1 VAPKSSRK
9 LASPSVPVNGRA
21 CHGFRLSSCPTIVH
35 CSSVQWSQL
44 LSADRLGRSKPGRR
58 EAARSDFQR
67 DSDRIIFSSAFRRL
81 QDKTQVFPL
90 AENDFARTRLTH
102 SLEVASVG
110 RSLGSRVGAE
120 VCARHGLGTLGV
132 HPSDFGAI
140 VHAAALGHDLGNP
153 PFGHSGEDAIQHWF
167 TSDSPHAREAR
178 KGLSIAETADIEKY
192 EGNAQ
197 GFRILARLQMPDN
210 TGGLQLTYATLGAFT
225 KYPHASMTGTV
236 PHKGTS
242 LKKFGYFQSER
253 EHFAAVA
260 AHCGLLQRAPEC
272 WARHPLAFLVEAA
285 DDICYRLVDYED
297 GVRLGHLHYEDV
309 RDAFLAILPAAR
321 HPRNLESMSSNKAAV
336 EMLRAMAIGECL
348 SQCSALFLDN
358 ESDMLAG
365 KFDTPLT
372 DLIPSANAL
381 AQIQEHSRKTIYA
394 TDRGVQ
400 IEIAGYEVLGGL
412 LDVFVSAVNDIATRG
427 DGAAQR
433 SKKLASQ
440 LPTECILAARDGD
453 PYQRL
458 IRLLDFVSGMTDSYA
473 VALYRRVKGIAMPGT

>member
-1 VAPKSSRK
+1 MNWP
-9 LASPSVPVNGRA
+9 
-21 CHGFRLSSCPTIVH
+21 
-35 CSSVQWSQL
+35 QL

-120 VCARHGLGTLGV
+120 ICARHDLGKLGL

-140 VHAAALGHDLGNP
+140 VHAASLGHDLGNP

-167 TSDSPHAREAR
+167 ASESTHARDAR
-178 KGLSIAETADIEKY
+178 KGLDGVETADIERY

-197 GFRILARLQMPDN
+197 GFRILSSLQMPDN
-210 TGGLQLTYATLGAFT
+210 PGGLQLTYAMLGAFT
-225 KYPHASMTGTV
+225 KYPHASITGAV
-236 PHKGTS
+236 QHSGAS

-253 EHFAAVA
+253 EHFASVA
-260 AHCGLLQRAPEC
+260 EHCGLIQRAPEC

-297 GVRLGHLHYEDV
+297 GARLGHLSYAQV
-309 RDAFLAILPAAR
+309 RDAFLELLPSNR
-321 HPRNLESMSSNKAAV
+321 HPKNLDGMTSEKAAI

-348 SQCSALFLDN
+348 TQCTSLFLDHD
-358 ESDMLAG
+358 SDLLAG

-372 DLIPSANAL
+372 DLIPAAGALSA
-381 AQIQEHSRKTIYA
+381 IQKHSRETIYA

-412 LDVFVSAVNDIATRG
+412 LDLFMSAVNDIAANG
-427 DGAAQR
+427 DRISNR

-440 LPTECILAARDGD
+440 LPSECVRAARENG
-453 PYQRL
+453 PYLRL
-458 IRLLDFVSGMTDSYA
+458 MRMLDFVSGMTDSYA
-473 VALYRRVKGIAMPGT
+473 VALYRRVKGIALPGT

>member
-1 VAPKSSRK
+1 MNWP
-9 LASPSVPVNGRA
+9 
-21 CHGFRLSSCPTIVH
+21 
-35 CSSVQWSQL
+35 QL
-44 LSADRLGRSKPGRR
+44 LCADRLGRSKPGRR

-120 VCARHGLGTLGV
+120 ICARHHLGNEGL

-167 TSDSPHAREAR
+167 RSDSPHAKEAR
-178 KGLSIAETADIEKY
+178 KGLSPAETADIERY

-197 GFRILARLQMPDN
+197 GFRILTRLQMPDN
-210 TGGLQLTYATLGAFT
+210 SGGLQLTYAMLGAFT
-225 KYPHASMTGTV
+225 KYPHASLIGAV
-236 PHKGTS
+236 PHDGTS

-253 EHFAAVA
+253 EHFAEVA
-260 AHCGLLQRAPEC
+260 RHCALLPRGAGC

-285 DDICYRLVDYED
+285 DDICYRLVDFED
-297 GVRLGHLHYEDV
+297 GARLGHLAYGEV
-309 RDAFLAILPAAR
+309 RDAFLAILPASR
-321 HPRNLESMSSNKAAV
+321 HPRDLTGMSSNKAAI

-348 SQCSALFLDN
+348 SQCTTLFLDH
-358 ESDMLAG
+358 EGEMLAG
-365 KFDTPLT
+365 TFDTPLV
-372 DLIPSANAL
+372 DLIPAAAAL
-381 AQIQEHSRKTIYA
+381 ATIQAHSRRTIYA

-412 LDVFVSAVNDIATRG
+412 LDVFVSAMNDLAANG
-427 DGAAQR
+427 DEASRR
-433 SKKLASQ
+433 SRKLASQ
-440 LPTECILAARDGD
+440 LPVECVRAAREAG
-453 PYQRL
+453 PYERL
-458 IRLLDFVSGMTDSYA
+458 MRLLDFVSGMTDSYA
-473 VALYRRVKGIAMPGT
+473 VGLYRRVKGIALPGVS

>member
-1 VAPKSSRK
+1 MNW
-9 LASPSVPVNGRA
+9 L
-21 CHGFRLSSCPTIVH
+21 
-35 CSSVQWSQL
+35 QL

-110 RSLGSRVGAE
+110 RSLGTRVGAE
-120 VCARHGLGTLGV
+120 VCAHHRLGEEGL
-132 HPSDFGAI
+132 HASDFGAI

-167 TSDSPHAREAR
+167 KSESPHAHEAR
-178 KGLSIAETADIEKY
+178 KGLAAEETADIERY

-197 GFRILARLQMPDN
+197 GFRILTRLQMPDN
-210 TGGLQLTYATLGAFT
+210 NGGLQLTCAMLGAFT
-225 KYPHASMTGTV
+225 KYPHASLSGPVTHEGA
-236 PHKGTS
+236 S

-260 AHCGLLQRAPEC
+260 EHCGLLPRAPGC

-297 GVRLGHLHYEDV
+297 GARLGHLSYETV

-321 HPRNLESMSSNKAAV
+321 HPRDLNGMTSTKAAI

-348 SQCSALFLDN
+348 TQCTTLFLDH
-358 ESDMLAG
+358 ESDLLSG
-365 KFDTPLT
+365 KFDTPIT
-372 DLIPSANAL
+372 EAIPAAAAL
-381 AQIQEHSRKTIYA
+381 AAIQQHSRETIYS
-394 TDRGVQ
+394 TLRGVQ

-412 LDVFVSAVNDIATRG
+412 LDVFMSAVNDIAAHG
-427 DGAAQR
+427 DGASKR
-433 SKKLASQ
+433 SRKLASQ
-440 LPTECILAARDGD
+440 LPAECVRAAREES
-453 PYQRL
+453 PYLRL
-458 IRLLDFVSGMTDSYA
+458 MRMLDFVSGMTDSYA
-473 VALYRRVKGIAMPGT
+473 VALYRWVKGIALPGT

>member
-1 VAPKSSRK
+1 M
-9 LASPSVPVNGRA
+9 NW
-21 CHGFRLSSCPTIVH
+21 
-35 CSSVQWSQL
+35 QQL
-44 LSADRLGRSKPGRR
+44 LSAEQLGRSKPARR

-110 RSLGSRVGAE
+110 RSLGTRVGAGI
-120 VCARHGLGTLGV
+120 CDRHHLRDEGL
-132 HPSDFGAI
+132 HESDFGAI

-167 TSDSPHAREAR
+167 TSESPHAREAR
-178 KGLSIAETADIEKY
+178 SGLNAAETADIQRY

-197 GFRILARLQMPDN
+197 GFRILTRLQMPDN
-210 TGGLQLTYATLGAFT
+210 VGGLQLTCAMLGAFT
-225 KYPHASMTGTV
+225 KYPHASLAGL
-236 PHKGTS
+236 PNSIQHEGAS

-253 EHFAAVA
+253 EHFAEVA
-260 AHCGLLQRAPEC
+260 HHCGLLQRAPEC

-297 GVRLGHLHYEDV
+297 GARLGHLSYEEV
-309 RDAFLAILPAAR
+309 RDAFLAILPPSR
-321 HPRNLESMSSNKAAV
+321 QPRSLDGMTSEKAAI

-348 SQCSALFLDN
+348 SQCTALFLDQ
-358 ESDMLAG
+358 EGDVLAG

-372 DLIPSANAL
+372 DVIPAAPAL
-381 AQIQEHSRKTIYA
+381 AAIQKHSRQTIYA

-412 LDVFVSAVNDIATRG
+412 LDVFMSAVNDIAAHG
-427 DGAAQR
+427 EKASNR
-433 SKKLASQ
+433 SRKLASQ
-440 LPTECILAARDGD
+440 LPAECVRAAREAG
-453 PYQRL
+453 PYLRL
-458 IRLLDFVSGMTDSYA
+458 MRMLDFVSGMTDSYA
-473 VALYRRVKGIAMPGT
+473 VALYRRVKGIALPGT

>member
-1 VAPKSSRK
+1 MVSFFDVADSRVF
-9 LASPSVPVNGRA
+9 PPVNW
-21 CHGFRLSSCPTIVH
+21 
-35 CSSVQWSQL
+35 QQL
-44 LSADRLGRSKPGRR
+44 LSADRLGRSKPGHR

-110 RSLGSRVGAE
+110 RSLGTRIGAE
-120 VCARHGLGTLGV
+120 VCARHKLGGEGL
-132 HPSDFGAI
+132 HASDFGAI

-167 TSDSPHAREAR
+167 RSDSTHALAAR
-178 KGLSIAETADIEKY
+178 NGLSAAETADIERY

-197 GFRILARLQMPDN
+197 GFRILTRLQMPDN
-210 TGGLQLTYATLGAFT
+210 AGGLQLTHPMLGAFT
-225 KYPHASMTGTV
+225 KYPHASLTGPV
-236 PHKGTS
+236 QHNGAS

-253 EHFAAVA
+253 EHFAEVA
-260 AHCGLLQRAPEC
+260 QHCGLIPRAPEC

-297 GVRLGHLHYEDV
+297 GARLGHLSYGQV
-309 RDAFLAILPAAR
+309 RDAFLAILPPTR
-321 HPRNLESMSSNKAAV
+321 QPRNLGGMSSEKAAI

-348 SQCSALFLDN
+348 TQCTALFLDN
-358 ESDMLAG
+358 ESDLLDG

-372 DLIPSANAL
+372 DCIPAAAAL
-381 AQIQEHSRKTIYA
+381 AAIQQHSRETIYA

-412 LDVFVSAVNDIATRG
+412 LDVFMSAVNDIAAHG
-427 DGAAQR
+427 DGASRR

-440 LPTECILAARDGD
+440 LPTECVRAAYDAE
-453 PYQRL
+453 PYLRL
-458 IRLLDFVSGMTDSYA
+458 MRMLDFVSGMTDSYA
-473 VALYRRVKGIAMPGT
+473 VALYRRVKGIALPGT